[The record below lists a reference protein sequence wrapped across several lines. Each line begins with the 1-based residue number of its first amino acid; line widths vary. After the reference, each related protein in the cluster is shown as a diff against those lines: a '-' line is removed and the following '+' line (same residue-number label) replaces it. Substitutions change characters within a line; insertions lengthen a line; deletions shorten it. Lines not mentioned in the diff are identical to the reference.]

1 LVGLTLLFLT
11 PLFYYLPMPALA
23 AIIIVAAVGL
33 VDVREVVYLFHT
45 RKREGAIALFTFV
58 ATLGIGIQEGIVLG
72 VGASIMAILY
82 RVSRPTMA
90 ELGHL
95 DDTRSFHDMTRFEE
109 AHPIQGLLILRVN
122 AAFSFA
128 NAKYF
133 RGFILDKSA
142 RSKHNL
148 QAVII
153 DGASINDID
162 TTAMEALE
170 DIISQLNERNI
181 ELYFTGLI
189 GPVRDLLR
197 RSGLHERLG
206 PDHFYE
212 NLHEA
217 VMYILA
223 ERDEK
228 DDGNRLSAYLDTT
241 APPEPEQEYT
251 TEAPINGALAPP
263 SHSREPVL
271 VENER

>member
-1 LVGLTLLFLT
+1 
-11 PLFYYLPMPALA
+11 
-23 AIIIVAAVGL
+23 
-33 VDVREVVYLFHT
+33 
-45 RKREGAIALFTFV
+45 
-58 ATLGIGIQEGIVLG
+58 
-72 VGASIMAILY
+72 
-82 RVSRPTMA
+82 
-90 ELGHL
+90 
-95 DDTRSFHDMTRFEE
+95 
-109 AHPIQGLLILRVN
+109 VN

-142 RSKHNL
+142 RSEHNL

-170 DIISQLNERNI
+170 DIISQLSERNI

-197 RSGLHERLG
+197 RSGLHGRLG
-206 PDHFYE
+206 ADHFYE

-223 ERDEK
+223 ERDEE
-228 DDGNRLSAYLDTT
+228 DDGNRLGAYLDTT
-241 APPEPEQEYT
+241 APPEPEQEHAA
-251 TEAPINGALAPP
+251 EAPINGALAPP
-263 SHSREPVL
+263 LRNRVPVL
-271 VENER
+271 VESER